1 VPLIEFLLLLLFVLL
16 VTLLHRRSWANQG
29 MGLWGSLSR
38 LFRRSLSHLPLLRRP
53 EVAIWSLRIAILL
66 RLHVSILRRL
76 HTSILR
82 RLHTAI
88 LGLRHTSVFGL
99 LKATILGLLNA
110 TILGLRS
117 SLLLISSRLRL
128 RHLSNLAVAAVRL
141 AEWTEAIL
149 RRSRPSAWIS
159 RAGLRG
165 SDRTNQYLLIQMSTG
180 LRLPLIDG
188 VRRRRRSSDCNHW
201 TADHS

>member
-16 VTLLHRRSWANQG
+16 VTLLHRRSWTNQG
-29 MGLWGSLSR
+29 MGLWRSLSR
-38 LFRRSLSHLPLLRRP
+38 LFRRSLSHLTLLRRP

-76 HTSILR
+76 HT
-82 RLHTAI
+82 AI
-88 LGLRHTSVFGL
+88 LGL

-110 TILGLRS
+110 TILGLLNSAILGLRS
-117 SLLLISSRLRL
+117 SLLLVSTRLRL
-128 RHLSNLAVAAVRL
+128 RHLPNLAVAAVGL
-141 AEWTEAIL
+141 AEWTEAVC

-159 RAGLRG
+159 RGGLRG

-188 VRRRRRSSDCNHW
+188 VRRRRRSPDCNHW
-201 TADHS
+201 TADHG

>member
-1 VPLIEFLLLLLFVLL
+1 L
-16 VTLLHRRSWANQG
+16 T
-29 MGLWGSLSR
+29 
-38 LFRRSLSHLPLLRRP
+38 LLRRP

-76 HTSILR
+76 HT
-82 RLHTAI
+82 AI

-99 LKATILGLLNA
+99 LKATILGLLHSAILGLLNSA
-110 TILGLRS
+110 ILGLRS
-117 SLLLISSRLRL
+117 SLLLVSTRLRL
-128 RHLSNLAVAAVRL
+128 RHLPNLAVAAVGL
-141 AEWTEAIL
+141 AEWTEAVC

-188 VRRRRRSSDCNHW
+188 VRRRRRSPDCNHW
-201 TADHS
+201 TADHG